1 MRKWRKKDVRRKTEI
16 NETRLR
22 IGEKSNLK
30 NKKKEKMR
38 NGTKGRETKNDS

>member
-30 NKKKEKMR
+30 NKKKEKMEQKEEKR
-38 NGTKGRETKNDS
+38 KTTVKN